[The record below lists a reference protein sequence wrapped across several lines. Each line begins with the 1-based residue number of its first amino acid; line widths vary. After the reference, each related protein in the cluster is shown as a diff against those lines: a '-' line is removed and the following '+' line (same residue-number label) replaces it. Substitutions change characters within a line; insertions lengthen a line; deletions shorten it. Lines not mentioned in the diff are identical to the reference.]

1 VLAVVA
7 EMGLKASVEHVHNL
21 RDISEHGV
29 LPTPVMTIGGK
40 IKSKGRLLPKAEI
53 KRLLRDELENHG

>member
-7 EMGLKASVEHVHNL
+7 EMGLSASVEHVHNL

-29 LPTPVMTIGGK
+29 LPTPVMMIDGK
-40 IKSKGRLLPKAEI
+40 IKSKGRLLPKSEI
-53 KRLLRDELENHG
+53 KQLLRDAIKNCR